1 MYVSPFLSSFLS
13 FRLSLY
19 LSSLSLFAGWWTTLA
34 ISDFRMFSLPLSFSV
49 SVSLPFP
56 TSFFRFFLSF
66 LSSLSLTFSLLW
78 EAPGGMHAF
87 LPLPIPEKQT
97 MCKGGRKEEEVV
109 VGLEEEEEGKVEG
122 TPSTSSLLS
131 QRSCQKYNERV
142 KRERRRY
149 SERGEGGRG
158 RGGKGGMPFFLHLPP
173 GTF

>member
-1 MYVSPFLSSFLS
+1 MYVCLTFSVFFPLFPSLPLSLLSLSICRLVDNASNFGFPPVLSPSLFLCLCFSPFPHLFFSFLS
-13 FRLSLY
+13 FFLVLSL
-19 LSSLSLFAGWWTTLA
+19 SHLF
-34 ISDFRMFSLPLSFSV
+34 SPLGS
-49 SVSLPFP
+49 P
-56 TSFFRFFLSF
+56 RR
-66 LSSLSLTFSLLW
+66 
-78 EAPGGMHAF
+78 HAF